1 MAPDELVRLCEALI
15 GDLDL
20 SGARRG
26 NGVAK
31 GLSDEDFILLMRFMS
46 GERMTYNVM
55 PLENPV
61 TPVRGQLTLVEDDD
75 DDDPSPPNGDFSGV
89 TLF

>member
-1 MAPDELVRLCEALI
+1 MNPDELVRLCEALI

-20 SGARRG
+20 AGARRG

-46 GERMTYNVM
+46 GDRPRPHLAAVTEIAPR
-55 PLENPV
+55 PV
-61 TPVRGQLTLVEDDD
+61 AVELDDD
-75 DDDPSPPNGDFSGV
+75 DDDPPSGGDFNGI